1 MLSQTQNC
9 EPNICPPICMYT
21 RECVEGEMGRG
32 VLSALGCP
40 ELETEEQAA
49 NVDVKRVCQLYSSV

>member
-1 MLSQTQNC
+1 
-9 EPNICPPICMYT
+9 MYT

-49 NVDVKRVCQLYSSV
+49 NVDVKKVCQLYSSV